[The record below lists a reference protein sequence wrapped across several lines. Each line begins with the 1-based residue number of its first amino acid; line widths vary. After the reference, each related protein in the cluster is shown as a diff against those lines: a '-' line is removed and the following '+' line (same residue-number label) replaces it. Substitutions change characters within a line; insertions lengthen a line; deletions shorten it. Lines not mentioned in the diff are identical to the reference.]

1 MTAEKLST
9 GPRARARRSTIRPSR
24 TTPTP
29 RPTTRSRRPAAA
41 QSTAAWYYRDKTPF
55 ETKYAEDCGRD
66 GKEPAWVSDHGEG
79 AETVV
84 GLVSYAPH
92 GDKDCA
98 DDASKPS
105 GRTSD
110 WNRRRK
116 SALERVRRRLPH
128 ALETLKLIVR
138 NRGNRK
144 ESTCSL
150 V

>member
-1 MTAEKLST
+1 MNAAAKLST
-9 GPRARARRSTIRPSR
+9 GPRTRAHEAFYD
-24 TTPTP
+24 
-29 RPTTRSRRPAAA
+29 PAIEDDVGAA
-41 QSTAAWYYRDKTPF
+41 TD
-55 ETKYAEDCGRD
+55 YAL
-66 GKEPAWVSDHGEG
+66 K
-79 AETVV
+79 ETVV

-150 V
+150 VKSHLSIRANGSSRGRSTSATSATSPGSSPARS